1 MRINFRPSEFVFSDG
16 LKSFSRLRLTA
27 GWADGKDFVAGLG
40 NQDFVFP
47 LGGEGAVFGDHCPTI
62 VQDAQMAFAL
72 VDHRLDGE
80 NHARFEDE
88 ALTFAAVVDYLR
100 RFVEAAA
107 DAVSA
112 EFLYNGV
119 AGIFGNLLA
128 GIADVAESGAGF
140 DRFDT
145 RHHGGVGH
153 VDQALGN
160 RGDFADGKHT
170 AGIAVEAVFLMVRS
184 MLTMS
189 PSFSGLSSGMPWQ
202 MTWLTE
208 VQQDFG

>member
-80 NHARFEDE
+80 NHARFQNE
-88 ALTFAAVVDYLR
+88 APRL
-100 RFVEAAA
+100 
-107 DAVSA
+107 
-112 EFLYNGV
+112 
-119 AGIFGNLLA
+119 FGRSGLLA
-128 GIADVAESGAGF
+128 ALRGSRGRCRVRRIPVLRSS
-140 DRFDT
+140 
-145 RHHGGVGH
+145 RHFSATCW
-153 VDQALGN
+153 QA
-160 RGDFADGKHT
+160 
-170 AGIAVEAVFLMVRS
+170 
-184 MLTMS
+184 
-189 PSFSGLSSGMPWQ
+189 
-202 MTWLTE
+202 
-208 VQQDFG
+208 